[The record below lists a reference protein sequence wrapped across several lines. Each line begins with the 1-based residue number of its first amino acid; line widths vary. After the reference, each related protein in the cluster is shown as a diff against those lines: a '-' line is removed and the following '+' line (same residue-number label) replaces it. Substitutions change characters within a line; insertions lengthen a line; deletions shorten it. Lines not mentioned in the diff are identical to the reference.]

1 MSGCPVHSDDD
12 MNRSQ
17 RSSLSPFLQWDWV
30 FLGLAVG
37 MLTLVLFVAV
47 LAP

>member
-1 MSGCPVHSDDD
+1 MSGCPVHSDDSAD
-12 MNRSQ
+12 ET
-17 RSSLSPFLQWDWV
+17 RSSSPSLQWDWI
-30 FLGLAVG
+30 FLGLAIG